1 MVSGEER
8 EETLGIKQAARQD
21 RTDGRPSTPPTDR
34 LFRNAS
40 LQSVGV
46 YVVVHVSQ
54 SFIHVHDLITL
65 LLRIALHVA
74 LHRRLCLS
82 VCLCLSASASV
93 LVPRRLR
100 LLLLLLLLPRT
111 T

>member
-40 LQSVGV
+40 FAVGI
-46 YVVVHVSQ
+46 YVVSSPCH
-54 SFIHVHDLITL
+54 SFMYMI
-65 LLRIALHVA
+65 
-74 LHRRLCLS
+74 
-82 VCLCLSASASV
+82 
-93 LVPRRLR
+93 
-100 LLLLLLLLPRT
+100 
-111 T
+111 

>member
-40 LQSVGV
+40 LQSVGI

-74 LHRRLCLS
+74 LHRRLCLP
-82 VCLCLSASASV
+82 VCFCFC
-93 LVPRRLR
+93 PR
-100 LLLLLLLLPRT
+100 PPPT
-111 T
+111 TPPSPLAAPSSDYCFCS